1 GHAGD
6 AEAGRR
12 VCSHFAGGI
21 RNEVLWRGCFGEGD
35 AFSDGLFAIE
45 EHGDSVHTQRDAAMR
60 RCVVGQSIEEETEAA
75 TKLLLAQPQRF
86 EEPLLNILAVN
97 ADAAGAK
104 FVAVQN
110 KIVALRT
117 HFPWCGFELVQVL
130 IDNASERVLR
140 ADPGLFRLA
149 PFEQRKAGDPET
161 PPLRLVGQ
169 MQRFAELQ
177 TQLSRDERSG
187 FRAFDLFLRGNTNNE
202 VAGLCSASLAKFVYI
217 FCTD

>member
-1 GHAGD
+1 MGSAFEGL
-6 AEAGRR
+6 RS
-12 VCSHFAGGI
+12 CSE
-21 RNEVLWRGCFGEGD
+21 R
-35 AFSDGLFAIE
+35 
-45 EHGDSVHTQRDAAMR
+45 
-60 RCVVGQSIEEETEAA
+60 
-75 TKLLLAQPQRF
+75 LLTWLRQHPHS
-86 EEPLLNILAVN
+86 PPGYS
-97 ADAAGAK
+97 GAK

-149 PFEQRKAGDPET
+149 PFEQRKAGDPEK

-169 MQRFAELQ
+169 IERFAELQ

-187 FRAFDLFLRGNTNNE
+187 FRAFDLFLRGNTNN
-202 VAGLCSASLAKFVYI
+202 
-217 FCTD
+217 